1 MTGPVDFAVVQWARR
16 MTTLIQTMANQPPAD
31 MIKLGD
37 FLVKLA
43 DFRQDGGDLTESQLQ
58 VIMQGLFNKK
68 LVKLETHKGGVYL
81 EFTGSGI
88 EYERMVVRA
97 DGKIPNT
104 YYKLKKV

>member
-1 MTGPVDFAVVQWARR
+1 MTGSVDFAAVQWARK
-16 MTTLIQTMANQPPAD
+16 MTALIQTMTNLPPAD
-31 MIKLGD
+31 LAKLGD
-37 FLVKLA
+37 FLVKLSN
-43 DFRQDGGDLTESQLQ
+43 FRQDGGELTEPQLQ

-88 EYERMVVRA
+88 EYERLVVRP

-104 YYKLKKV
+104 YYELKKA